1 MPVNLFEKLNPL
13 CLRLQHLTISHIHGD
28 WTKKYRESLDNFIVA
43 LIKSEPPLTHLDF
56 SSIEG
61 HYDYNTDRYIDSG
74 EKITDAL
81 WNSNIA
87 NLVYLNLSNSNW
99 WNKESIRTKL
109 MEVIAVQQ
117 NLEELVLTSCL
128 HQQEST
134 EALFIQLV
142 HTQVFQTI
150 KKLNI

>member
-1 MPVNLFEKLNPL
+1 
-13 CLRLQHLTISHIHGD
+13 
-28 WTKKYRESLDNFIVA
+28 
-43 LIKSEPPLTHLDF
+43 
-56 SSIEG
+56 
-61 HYDYNTDRYIDSG
+61 
-74 EKITDAL
+74 
-81 WNSNIA
+81 
-87 NLVYLNLSNSNW
+87 
-99 WNKESIRTKL
+99 

-150 KKLNI
+150 KKVNIRDGWNLDKDESCELFADLLAKAPKIEEVKLGRYSSGSRLVHTDIKYAKESEPGVIPDNKMGLIRVYKV